1 MKSSPQSWG
10 QWYKSSHSQGMGNC
24 VEVSVSATGR
34 IGVRDSKNRTGGTLD
49 LPAETWSSF
58 ISELKKSLS

>member
-1 MKSSPQSWG
+1 
-10 QWYKSSHSQGMGNC
+10 MGNC